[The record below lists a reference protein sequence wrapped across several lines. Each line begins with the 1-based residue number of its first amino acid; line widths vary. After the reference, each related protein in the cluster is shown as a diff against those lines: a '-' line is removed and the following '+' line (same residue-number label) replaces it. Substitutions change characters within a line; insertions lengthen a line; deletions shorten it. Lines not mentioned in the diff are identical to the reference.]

1 MLHQCF
7 QIFCYNSNDYQ
18 LLKKKNISQLFPF
31 VACQPSTWKIESLC
45 FMQYGTHIWPTPE
58 LIHMLTA
65 ISGCWNSHMV
75 PKCLWHSGK
84 YQGSSRARRWVILLI
99 YSVLDRWQVLG
110 QGWCICWYIS
120 LNSSTA
126 PSEPTVAMK
135 SYGTPV
141 TQMVIQITLMLN
153 TFVNCLLMVQCCK
166 CSKIK
171 LFINVD
177 INKTGFLFVARKLF
191 YKQYDKK

>member
-1 MLHQCF
+1 M
-7 QIFCYNSNDYQ
+7 
-18 LLKKKNISQLFPF
+18 
-31 VACQPSTWKIESLC
+31 ACQPSTGKIESLC
-45 FMQYGTHIWPTPE
+45 FMQYGIHIWPTPE

-65 ISGCWNSHMV
+65 ISDCWNLHMV

-84 YQGSSRARRWVILLI
+84 CWGSSRARRWVILLI
-99 YSVLDRWQVLG
+99 YSVLDRWKVLG
-110 QGWCICWYIS
+110 QGWCIWWYIS
-120 LNSSTA
+120 LNSSAA

-135 SYGTPV
+135 SYGTLV

-153 TFVNCLLMVQCCK
+153 TFVNRLLMVQCCK

-177 INKTGFLFVARKLF
+177 INKTYTF
-191 YKQYDKK
+191 YLLQESYFTNNIKII